1 MGQLSAMRSSVRRL
15 STDSRST
22 RLTLPG
28 AVVAVA
34 VAVAVGGCG
43 AGTQAPGATSQA
55 ARPGATSSP
64 SGQTAPAAIPVV
76 ATGPV
81 VRRFSGARS
90 QAIGSLSV
98 KRSLVIRW
106 NVARPRIQIYT
117 AKGNLL
123 VSSDRRTGT
132 IRLGQGKYTNLRID
146 TGGPWTIQLRA
157 AA

>member
-1 MGQLSAMRSSVRRL
+1 MHVSGERRSPRL
-15 STDSRST
+15 V
-22 RLTLPG
+22 LPG
-28 AVVAVA
+28 AVIAVTIAVA
-34 VAVAVGGCG
+34 VSGCG
-43 AGTQAPGATSQA
+43 AGTQAPGATAQAA
-55 ARPGATSSP
+55 ARPSATSSP
-64 SGQTAPAAIPVV
+64 PAQTATAATSVV

-106 NVARPRIQIYT
+106 TVAKPRIQIYT

-132 IRLGQGKYTNLRID
+132 IRLGQGKYTGLRID
-146 TGGPWTIQLRA
+146 TSGPWSVQLRA

>member
-1 MGQLSAMRSSVRRL
+1 MRL
-15 STDSRST
+15 STDIRST
-22 RLTLPG
+22 RRVLPA
-28 AVVAVA
+28 AVIAVA
-34 VAVAVGGCG
+34 IAVAVGACG

-55 ARPGATSSP
+55 ARPQATSSP
-64 SGQTAPAAIPVV
+64 SGQPPPAATSVV

-81 VRRFSGARS
+81 VRRFSGARG

-106 NVARPRIQIYT
+106 NVARPRMQIYT
-117 AKGNLL
+117 ATGNLL
-123 VSSDRRTGT
+123 VSTDRRTGT